1 MLNIFLIM
9 NSTLENPINNNN
21 FKDQDEEI
29 KAVEEEIKA
38 EIP

>member
-1 MLNIFLIM
+1 LGTENPLFA
-9 NSTLENPINNNN
+9 STLENPINNNN